1 MYVHNF
7 FLVLDDK
14 KHRALLTTCERTI
27 VPGGCVLVFYTH
39 HRPHLAPRDMD
50 FFKIAAE
57 TSWKCE
63 EVFTERFPVRVSRV
77 HFVPMFRPI
86 IIFFFSY
93 CNYRRQPMFP
103 EDPGEEEVRSTVHGW
118 KLTRVS
124 P

>member
-1 MYVHNF
+1 M
-7 FLVLDDK
+7 
-14 KHRALLTTCERTI
+14 
-27 VPGGCVLVFYTH
+27 LVFYTH

-63 EVFTERFPVRVSRV
+63 EVLTERFPVRVSRV
-77 HFVPMFRPI
+77 HFVFRCFAPHNNNNNFHI
-86 IIFFFSY
+86 VIYSVVIVI
-93 CNYRRQPMFP
+93 RRQPMFP